1 MKILKLNIRLLK
13 FIYVIKFIQVN
24 QIAYKIDNQIKNILI
39 FK

>member
-24 QIAYKIDNQIKNILI
+24 QIAYKFDNQIKNILI